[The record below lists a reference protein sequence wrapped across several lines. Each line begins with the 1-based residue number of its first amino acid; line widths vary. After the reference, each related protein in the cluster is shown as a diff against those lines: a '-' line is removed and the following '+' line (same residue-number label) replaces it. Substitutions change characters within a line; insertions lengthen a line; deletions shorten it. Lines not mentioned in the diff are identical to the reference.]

1 MLENLAIFAVRIG
14 PNLLKPPS
22 KASVLLTNRMFWRK
36 PESPRPSETIPLQSN
51 SVQPDDFDRALDTL
65 GALLRTYGEYAFDT
79 DRASAVDVRDSCSE
93 IWRELSL
100 GAPKA
105 KAPDGTACAQRR
117 DFTKA
122 QRFFDA
128 QRRQEREFV
137 VRGFGN
143 LRQTVQEFAQ
153 CLTAAVSEDR
163 HADTQI
169 ESQLT
174 KLVSAVAGNDLE
186 AVRLE
191 SSKVVSL
198 VQSAIDRRRN
208 REKEQLVRLGAQVQA
223 LRSELDAVR
232 TQATL
237 DALTQLFNRA
247 AFDQEIDKVATLG
260 LLLGSEPCLVMVDV
274 DHFKSIN
281 DKHGHPIGDEVL
293 RAVSD
298 NLVRHFL
305 RKEDFVCRFGGEEFA
320 IVIRDS
326 EVEKVKARIERARTT
341 LAAAPVKTT
350 AGSIPVTFSAG
361 LTALIPG
368 EPPSQWVERADRALY
383 AAKHEGRNRVVVFPA
398 KASHRPAAE

>member
-1 MLENLAIFAVRIG
+1 
-14 PNLLKPPS
+14 
-22 KASVLLTNRMFWRK
+22 MFWRK
-36 PESPRPSETIPLQSN
+36 TDGPRPSETIPLQQS
-51 SVQPDDFDRALDTL
+51 SVRPDEFDRALDTL
-65 GALLRTYGEYAFDT
+65 GAVLRIYGEYAFDT
-79 DRASAVDVRDSCSE
+79 DRASALDVSESCSE
-93 IWRELSL
+93 IWRELAL
-100 GAPKA
+100 GAPKS
-105 KAPDGTACAQRR
+105 KDPDGPVRAQRR
-117 DFTKA
+117 DFTKV
-122 QRFFDA
+122 QRFFDG
-128 QRRQEREFV
+128 QRRQENEFV

-163 HADTQI
+163 NADAQI
-169 ESQLT
+169 ESQLMR
-174 KLVSAVAGNDLE
+174 LVNVVSGNDLE
-186 AVRLE
+186 AVRQE
-191 SSKVVSL
+191 STKVVTL
-198 VQSAIDRRRN
+198 VKDAIGRRRS
-208 REKEQLVRLGAQVQA
+208 REKEQLLHLGAQVQA

-232 TQATL
+232 TKATL

-293 RAVSD
+293 RAVAD

-320 IVIRDS
+320 IVVRDS
-326 EVEKVKARIERARTT
+326 EVEKVKARIERARST
-341 LAAAPVKTT
+341 LEAAPVKTT
-350 AGSIPVTFSAG
+350 AGSVPVTFSAG

-383 AAKHEGRNRVVVFPA
+383 AAKHEGRNQIVVSPVRDSRQPVT
-398 KASHRPAAE
+398 E

>member
-1 MLENLAIFAVRIG
+1 
-14 PNLLKPPS
+14 
-22 KASVLLTNRMFWRK
+22 MFWRK
-36 PESPRPSETIPLQSN
+36 TDDPRPSETIPLQQS
-51 SVQPDDFDRALDTL
+51 SVRPDEFDRALDTL
-65 GALLRTYGEYAFDT
+65 GAVLRIYGEYAFDT
-79 DRASAVDVRDSCSE
+79 DRASALDVSESCSE
-93 IWRELSL
+93 IWRELAL
-100 GAPKA
+100 GAPKS
-105 KAPDGTACAQRR
+105 KDPDGPVRAQRR
-117 DFTKA
+117 DFAKV
-122 QRFFDA
+122 QRFFDG
-128 QRRQEREFV
+128 QRRQENEFV

-163 HADTQI
+163 NADAQI
-169 ESQLT
+169 ESQLMR
-174 KLVSAVAGNDLE
+174 LVNVVSGNDLE
-186 AVRLE
+186 AVRQE
-191 SSKVVSL
+191 STKVVTL
-198 VQSAIDRRRN
+198 VKDAIGRRRS
-208 REKEQLVRLGAQVQA
+208 REKEQLLHLGAQVQA

-232 TQATL
+232 TKATL

-293 RAVSD
+293 RAVAD

-320 IVIRDS
+320 IVVRDS
-326 EVEKVKARIERARTT
+326 EVEKVKARIERARST
-341 LAAAPVKTT
+341 LEAAPVKTT
-350 AGSIPVTFSAG
+350 AGSVPVTFSAG

-383 AAKHEGRNRVVVFPA
+383 AAKHEGRNQIVVSPVRDSRQPVT
-398 KASHRPAAE
+398 E

>member
-1 MLENLAIFAVRIG
+1 
-14 PNLLKPPS
+14 
-22 KASVLLTNRMFWRK
+22 MFWRK
-36 PESPRPSETIPLQSN
+36 PEAQRPSETIPLQGN
-51 SVQPDDFDRALDTL
+51 SVKPDEFDRALDTL
-65 GALLRTYGEYAFDT
+65 GAVLRIFGEYSFDT
-79 DRASAVDVRDSCSE
+79 DRASALDVRDSCTE

-100 GAPKA
+100 GAPKS
-105 KAPDGTACAQRR
+105 KSPDGPVRAQRR
-117 DFTKA
+117 DFTKV
-122 QRFFDA
+122 QRFFDG
-128 QRRQEREFV
+128 QRRQEQEFV

-153 CLTAAVSEDR
+153 CLTAAVFEDR
-163 HADTQI
+163 DADTQI

-174 KLVSAVAGNDLE
+174 RLVDAVSGNDLE
-186 AVRLE
+186 AVRRE
-191 SSKVVSL
+191 STGVVNL
-198 VQSAIDRRRN
+198 VQHAIGRRRA

-281 DKHGHPIGDEVL
+281 DKHGHPVGDEVL
-293 RAVSD
+293 RAISD

-326 EVEKVKARIERARTT
+326 EVDKVKARIERARAT
-341 LAAAPVKTT
+341 LAATPVKTT
-350 AGSIPVTFSAG
+350 SGPIAVTFSAG
-361 LTALIPG
+361 LTPLVPG
-368 EPPSQWVERADRALY
+368 ELPNQWIERADRALY
-383 AAKHEGRNRVVVFPA
+383 AAKHEGRNRVIVYPA
-398 KASHRPAAE
+398 VTSNRPAAQ